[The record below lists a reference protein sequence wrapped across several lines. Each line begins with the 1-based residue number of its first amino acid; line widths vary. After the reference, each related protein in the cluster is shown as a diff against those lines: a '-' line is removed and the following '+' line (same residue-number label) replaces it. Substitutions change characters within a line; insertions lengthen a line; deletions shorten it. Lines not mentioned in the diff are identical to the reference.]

1 MKFVTADTHFFDPAM
16 IEHPHFAPRR
26 ADFLTVGDMDQA
38 IIDAWNHTVTDQDVV
53 YHCGDIAVYYKTA
66 SPKQLLDLLDHLKVQ
81 IIFVKGNHDS
91 RDLFKYLEKNNHP
104 VSADNPNKKFSFHD
118 VGAYFKYDHHQF
130 FLTHYPLIFGITQNS
145 INLHGH
151 IHHSS
156 VDIKENINVGI
167 DSADFDYFPHDHMP
181 IFGAPL
187 SMQQIDFLIKAK
199 ADDFAKRR

>member
-91 RDLFKYLEKNNHP
+91 RDLFKYLEKIIIRFLPIIRIRNFLFMTLAPILNMIIT
-104 VSADNPNKKFSFHD
+104 SF
-118 VGAYFKYDHHQF
+118 F
-130 FLTHYPLIFGITQNS
+130 
-145 INLHGH
+145 
-151 IHHSS
+151 
-156 VDIKENINVGI
+156 
-167 DSADFDYFPHDHMP
+167 
-181 IFGAPL
+181 
-187 SMQQIDFLIKAK
+187 
-199 ADDFAKRR
+199 